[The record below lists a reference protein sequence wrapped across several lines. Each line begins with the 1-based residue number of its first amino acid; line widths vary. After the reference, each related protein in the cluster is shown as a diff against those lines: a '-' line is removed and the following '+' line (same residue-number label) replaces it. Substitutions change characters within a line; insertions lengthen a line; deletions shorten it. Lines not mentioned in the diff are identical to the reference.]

1 MSRIIILF
9 VISPRRSTIFIHFPH
24 LKHVKGF
31 HLQRIVNILV
41 NAIIMKT
48 DLTFIIRQKFSV
60 RTHSEV
66 LLFSEKTL
74 SRNSLSLWGSKVD
87 GMMTYSPGFRQKR
100 SVTSRMLT

>member
-1 MSRIIILF
+1 
-9 VISPRRSTIFIHFPH
+9 
-24 LKHVKGF
+24 
-31 HLQRIVNILV
+31 
-41 NAIIMKT
+41 MKT

-60 RTHSEV
+60 FRTHSEV